1 MKRSPFYSCTFL
13 LACRLLPSAG
23 QSLAYQPPGHQ
34 AARAMRTP
42 VAVTVQG
49 RVASETG
56 EVLPGVNVLVKGT
69 SNGTA
74 TNSNGKYTLTI
85 PDEQAGGTLIFS
97 YIGYASQEVKMGSQM
112 LINVTLVADSKSLGD
127 VVVVGYGTQN
137 RRDVT
142 GAVSTV
148 KATDLNQTNAV
159 SVDNLLQGKAAGL
172 NISANTAQP
181 GGALSINIRGAIS
194 PNGDNS
200 PLYVIDGFPITTNAS
215 TENNSVAGNFRGTF
229 QRSPLDNI
237 NPNDIESIDIL
248 KDASATAIYGSAA
261 ANGVILITTK
271 KGKEGKT
278 TVNYSGTYSIQ
289 TPKKYLHPLNASQ
302 FRSGANTYGLEYY
315 KFINKLAPYGTGTAP
330 SPGYTPFF
338 TDQQVADAGI
348 GTDYIDY
355 VLRQGR
361 INDQNISLS
370 TGNANTKVFTSL
382 NYYNQKA
389 LLQNSNFTRF
399 AGRMNLDQ
407 KIGSRVNFNLGL
419 TYSQVNSD
427 NVPTGQSGDIDS
439 PSLLQTALQFA
450 PDIPIVDA
458 NGLPSHSYYA
468 RTPNPAS
475 YFQITN
481 QTFSKRFLAT
491 PNLQINV
498 LDGLKINLTGGI
510 DNTSTD
516 RQFFIPVSAN
526 FSTVPQ
532 GNAQR
537 GLTKL
542 NNYSSEAFV
551 TYDKAF
557 SSSRLAVVAGV
568 GYYASSYNDFGLNAV
583 GFGTDAFGVD
593 NIGIAYNKG
602 LSTVSSNRTSR
613 TKLSQFTRVNYTLQ
627 DKYILQFTGRFDG
640 ASNFPQDN
648 RFGFF
653 PGLSAGWLLNEEQ
666 FLKDVSW
673 LSQLKLRGGYGTS
686 GNESITVNGSYG
698 LSLYSLTDAYG
709 GYNYLIGNQLYN
721 TGFVQTQLGNPNLK
735 WETDATINAGV
746 DFGFFNNRVGGSV
759 DYFRRTAKDL
769 LDFRILP
776 ASNAI
781 TTQAFNVGST
791 RSQGVEVTLRTQ
803 NIVSS
808 NFSWSTLLTLGTAKT
823 YWVERN
829 PAVALPSYVGYN
841 DPIREVYG
849 WKTDG
854 LIRSAAEAPAYQT
867 GAHIGNIKYVDLNGD
882 GKLDI
887 KDVTSLGNSDPTGTF
902 GFNNTF
908 KYKGFDLSV
917 YIYGAFGNNTF
928 DGYQPFV
935 QLGRL
940 TRIGAPTNVEVH
952 SLDTFTSFNTNGTYP
967 GLAND
972 PAAANNPSGLNDFR
986 IVQHSYFARLK
997 DINVGYSLPT
1007 SLLGQQK
1014 FVQSVRVFA
1023 NINNLAYRTNIRGLD
1038 PEMERNNNPYP
1049 TAVTTAFGLSAQ
1061 F

>member
-1 MKRSPFYSCTFL
+1 LTVL
-13 LACRLLPSAG
+13 LALGCLLNFG
-23 QSLAYQPPGHQ
+23 QALAYPAAAPPAPARSLAAPG
-34 AARAMRTP
+34 ARSWFLQDIAVAGRVTSRESGEGLP
-42 VAVTVQG
+42 GVTVLQKGSTNGVSTNADGSFTLTVPEGSVLIFSSVGFVSQEVAVTG
-49 RVASETG
+49 ASLSVA
-56 EVLPGVNVLVKGT
+56 L
-69 SNGTA
+69 A
-74 TNSNGKYTLTI
+74 TDNKTL
-85 PDEQAGGTLIFS
+85 S
-97 YIGYASQEVKMGSQM
+97 
-112 LINVTLVADSKSLGD
+112 D

-159 SVDNLLQGKAAGL
+159 SIDNLLQGKAAGL
-172 NISANTAQP
+172 NISTNTAQP
-181 GGALSINIRGAIS
+181 GGAVRINIRGAIS
-194 PNGDNS
+194 PRGDNS
-200 PLYVIDGFPITTNAS
+200 PLYVIDGFPITTNA
-215 TENNSVAGNFRGTF
+215 TTANNSVTGNFRGTF
-229 QRSPLDNI
+229 ERSPLDNI

-289 TPKKYLHPLNASQ
+289 TPKAYLQPLNASQ
-302 FRSGANTYGLEYY
+302 FRSSVNTYGAENY
-315 KFINKLAPYGTGTAP
+315 KFVNKLAPYGNGTAP
-330 SPGYTPFF
+330 SPGYVPFF
-338 TDQQVADAGI
+338 TEQQVADAGT

-361 INDQNISLS
+361 INDHNISLS

-382 NYYNQKA
+382 NYYDQKA
-389 LLQNSNFTRF
+389 LLRNSAFTRF
-399 AGRMNLDQ
+399 AGRVNLDQ

-427 NVPTGQSGDIDS
+427 NVPTGQSQDIDS

-450 PDIPIVDA
+450 PDIPITDA
-458 NGLPSHSYYA
+458 NGLPSRSYYA
-468 RTPNPAS
+468 RTPNPAG

-516 RQFFIPVSAN
+516 RQFFVPVSAN

-542 NNYSSEAFV
+542 NNYSSEAFA
-551 TYDKAF
+551 TYDKSF
-557 SSSRLAVVAGV
+557 GSSRLAVVAGV
-568 GYYASSYNDFGLNAV
+568 GYYASSYNDFGLSVV
-583 GFGTDAFGVD
+583 GFSTDAFGVD

-613 TKLSQFTRVNYTLQ
+613 TKLSQFTRLNYTLQ

-640 ASNFPQDN
+640 ASNFPQNN

-653 PGLSAGWLLNEEQ
+653 PGLSAGWLLNEEH

-686 GNESITVNGSYG
+686 GNESITVNGTYG
-698 LSLYSLTDAYG
+698 LSLYSLTNADNT
-709 GYNYLIGNQLYN
+709 YNYVIGNQLYN
-721 TGFVQTQLGNPNLK
+721 TGFVQTQLGNPELK
-735 WETDATINAGV
+735 WETDVTINAGV
-746 DFGFFNNRVGGSV
+746 DFGFFNNRIGGSV
-759 DYFRRTAKDL
+759 DFFRRTAKDL

-791 RSQGVEVTLRTQ
+791 RSQGVELTLRTE
-803 NIVSS
+803 NIVSPD
-808 NFSWSTLLTLGTAKT
+808 FSWSTLLTLGTAKT

-841 DPIREVYG
+841 DPIRQVYG

-854 LIRSAAEAPAYQT
+854 LIRSAAEVPAYQP
-867 GAHIGNIKYVDLNGD
+867 GAFVGNVKYVDLNGD

-887 KDVTSLGNSDPTGTF
+887 NDVTALGNNDPTGTF
-902 GFNNTF
+902 GLNNTF

-917 YIYGAFGNNTF
+917 YIYGAFGNITF
-928 DGYQPFV
+928 DGYQQFV

-940 TRIGAPTNVEVH
+940 TRVGVPTNVEVH
-952 SLDTFTSFNTNGTYP
+952 TLDSYTSFNTNGTYP

-972 PAAANNPSGLNDFR
+972 PAAANNPSGLSDFR
-986 IVQHSYFARLK
+986 TVQNSYFARLR

-1007 SLLGQQK
+1007 SLLGPQK

-1023 NINNLAYRTNIRGLD
+1023 NINNLVYRTNIRGLD

-1049 TAVTTAFGLSAQ
+1049 TALTTAFGLSAQ